1 MSGDPSTPQTPA
13 SRDAVHEALQRIA
26 RSQGSTRSSLS
37 NGVSLHRMTESVSFT
52 NLKSMLTAASGN
64 EQNLYI
70 GTVDGGL
77 VVSMNFNRKA
87 RVVQSVPPHSK
98 KRRRSPHEEAAEQAV
113 ERVKRGL
120 GEGTNVD
127 GKMLEAAKQA
137 VQSLL
142 ASLRGAEGEVV
153 TESYGLSFKCPEKLS
168 AQPTGPLSRPRLILS
183 ARLAPG
189 VAVPLKAL
197 FSALGPLCTQDGMM
211 TVQDGSTLA
220 AGFNLPLSDQA
231 AAACVHG
238 QKAIS
243 LFATVSES

>member
-1 MSGDPSTPQTPA
+1 MSSDTPTPQTLP
-13 SRDAVHEALQRIA
+13 SRDAVHEALQRVA
-26 RSQGSTRSSLS
+26 RTQGSQRSTLS

-52 NLKSMLTAASGN
+52 NLKSMLAAAPGSD
-64 EQNLYI
+64 QNLYI
-70 GTVDGGL
+70 GTVDGTL
-77 VVSMNFNRKA
+77 VVSLNFNRKA
-87 RVVQSVPPHSK
+87 REVKSALPSSK

-113 ERVKRGL
+113 ERVKRGM
-120 GEGTNVD
+120 GEGTTINE
-127 GKMLEAAKQA
+127 KMLESAKQA

-142 ASLRGAEGEVV
+142 ASLRGAEGEAVV
-153 TESYGLSFKCPEKLS
+153 ESYGLSFKCPEKLS

-189 VAVPLKAL
+189 VAVPLKTL
-197 FSALGPLCTQDGMM
+197 FSSLGSKCTQDGMM